1 MGRKPVVSG
10 AAGAGIA
17 AGRAAFY
24 DLLVAVF
31 RHLPDRDLLMRIER
45 GDFQEFFARCC
56 ELENGRLNSGV
67 DLLNSYQAG
76 IRGKTEG
83 EVLTELSVDRTKML
97 RGTGHED
104 LKPPYEGLYMR
115 KKSMGDSVLEVRR
128 SYRKAGLMPDETV
141 HESPDYLCVEL
152 DFMKQLC
159 LREQDQW
166 LHDGGI
172 KETIAQEEE
181 FLREHLGTWV
191 GDFCRAVGKHGLTD
205 FYKGFSLIL
214 AAFVSMDQEWLG
226 EVLQQV
232 S

>member
-1 MGRKPVVSG
+1 MGRKPIVSG

-17 AGRAAFY
+17 AGRASFY
-24 DLLVAVF
+24 DVLVAVF

-45 GDFQEFFARCC
+45 GDFQDFFARCC
-56 ELENGRLNSGV
+56 ELENGTLNSGV
-67 DLLNSYQAG
+67 ALLNSYQG
-76 IRGKTEG
+76 SIRGRPEG
-83 EVLTELSVDRTKML
+83 EVLTELSVDRTKIF

-104 LKPPYEGLYMR
+104 LKPPYEGLYTR
-115 KKSMGDSVLEVRR
+115 KQSMGDSVLEARR

-166 LHDGGI
+166 RHDGGV
-172 KETIAQEEE
+172 KETITQEEE

-191 GDFCRAVGKHGLTD
+191 GDFCRAVAKHGLTD

-214 AAFVSMDQEWLG
+214 DAFVSMDREWLG

-232 S
+232 Y

>member
-1 MGRKPVVSG
+1 LS
-10 AAGAGIA
+10 A
-17 AGRAAFY
+17 
-24 DLLVAVF
+24 
-31 RHLPDRDLLMRIER
+31 
-45 GDFQEFFARCC
+45 
-56 ELENGRLNSGV
+56 
-67 DLLNSYQAG
+67 LLNSYQG
-76 IRGKTEG
+76 SIREDPRERFTEP
-83 EVLTELSVDRTKML
+83 SIDRTKIL

-104 LKPPYEGLYMR
+104 LKPPYEGLYTR
-115 KKSMGDSVLEVRR
+115 KQSMGDSVLEVRR
-128 SYRKAGLMPDETV
+128 CYRKAGLMPDETV

-159 LREQDQW
+159 LREQNQW
-166 LHDGGI
+166 PHEGRT

-205 FYKGFSLIL
+205 FYKGFALIL
-214 AAFVSMDQEWLG
+214 DAFVSMDREWLG

>member
-67 DLLNSYQAG
+67 DLLNSYQTG
-76 IRGKTEG
+76 IRGRPEG
-83 EVLTELSVDRTKML
+83 DVLTELSVDRTKML
-97 RGTGHED
+97 RGTGHEA
-104 LKPPYEGLYMR
+104 LKPPYEGLYMG
-115 KKSMGDSVLEVRR
+115 KKSMGDSVLETRR
-128 SYRKAGLMPDETV
+128 SYRRAGLIPDETV

-159 LREQDQW
+159 LREQNQW
-166 LHDGGI
+166 LHDGRI

>member
-1 MGRKPVVSG
+1 MGGKPVLSG

-31 RHLPDRDLLMRIER
+31 RHLPDRDLLTRIER
-45 GDFQEFFARCC
+45 GDFQNFLVRCC
-56 ELENGRLNSGV
+56 ELRNGRLNSGV
-67 DLLNSYQAG
+67 DLLNSYGAR
-76 IRGKTEG
+76 IRGRPEG

-104 LKPPYEGLYMR
+104 LKPPYEGLYTR

-128 SYRKAGLMPDETV
+128 SYRKAGLMPHETV

-166 LHDGGI
+166 LHEGGL
-172 KETIAQEEE
+172 KETIRQEEE

-191 GDFCRAVGKHGLTD
+191 GDFCRAVGKHGQTD

-214 AAFVSMDQEWLG
+214 DAFIGMDREWLG
-226 EVLQQV
+226 KVLAGC
-232 S
+232 

>member
-1 MGRKPVVSG
+1 MGRKPFVSG

-24 DLLVAVF
+24 DLLVGVF
-31 RHLPDRDLLMRIER
+31 RHLPDRDFLMRIER
-45 GDFQEFFARCC
+45 GDFQDFFARCC

-67 DLLNSYQAG
+67 ALLNSYQG
-76 IRGKTEG
+76 SIRGRPEG

-104 LKPPYEGLYMR
+104 LKPPYEGLYTR
-115 KKSMGDSVLEVRR
+115 KQSMGDSVLEVRR

-159 LREQDQW
+159 LREQEQW
-166 LHDGGI
+166 RHDGRV
-172 KETIAQEEE
+172 KETITQEEE

-191 GDFCRAVGKHGLTD
+191 GEFCGVMGKHGLTD

-214 AAFVSMDQEWLG
+214 DAFVTMDKEWLG

>member
-45 GDFQEFFARCC
+45 GDFQDFFARCC

-67 DLLNSYQAG
+67 ALLNSYQG
-76 IRGKTEG
+76 SIRGRPEE

-104 LKPPYEGLYMR
+104 LKPPYEGLYTR
-115 KKSMGDSVLEVRR
+115 KQSMGDSVLEARR
-128 SYRKAGLMPDETV
+128 SYRKAGLLPDETV

-166 LHDGGI
+166 RQDGRV
-172 KETIAQEEE
+172 KETITQEEE

-214 AAFVSMDQEWLG
+214 DAFVSMDKEWLG